1 VSRASDETLPP
12 RRGRLFWITAA
23 LGWAVIGWGLRGALI
38 HHIDTRP
45 DELARYFIGSALVHD
60 LLFAPVVLAGG
71 LVVSRLVPPGGR
83 AAVQAV
89 GGTLVLFAYPE
100 VRGFAHAL
108 HNPTSLPHNYAAN
121 LALVLALVVAGIAV
135 GTAVTRV
142 RRGRSRRHS

>member
-1 VSRASDETLPP
+1 MSRASDETLPP

-60 LLFAPVVLAGG
+60 LLFAPVYVSPAVYARPFVERLPG
-71 LVVSRLVPPGGR
+71 LVNSR
-83 AAVQAV
+83 
-89 GGTLVLFAYPE
+89 GTLVLFAYPE